1 MQCRDV
7 RKSFDA
13 GYIRINM
20 IHFRGNN
27 DNVADDGMICILE
40 TVLEEEKKTCDY
52 IYLCLEKAMS
62 PL

>member
-1 MQCRDV
+1 MPGRAKEFRRGV
-7 RKSFDA
+7 H
-13 GYIRINM
+13 INM